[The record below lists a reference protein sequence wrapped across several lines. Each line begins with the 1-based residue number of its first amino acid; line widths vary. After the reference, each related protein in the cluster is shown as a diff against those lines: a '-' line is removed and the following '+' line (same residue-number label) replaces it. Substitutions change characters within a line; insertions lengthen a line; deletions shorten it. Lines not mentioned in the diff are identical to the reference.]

1 MLDSKKLKELRIFS
15 RTIRMETIKCMG
27 SIGVGHIGGSLS
39 ISDLLAV
46 LYGVQMN
53 YNPNNPHWEQR
64 DRLVV
69 SKGHSGPA
77 VYSALA
83 LSGFFNPSELYT
95 LNKPGTNLP
104 SHCDRNKTPG
114 IDMSTGSLG
123 QGASVAAGI
132 ALGLKMIESD
142 SYVYLIMGDGELQEG
157 QVWEMSLFAAHRKL
171 NNLIAFVDRN
181 QLQIDGNT
189 EDVCALN
196 SIEDKFNAFGW
207 FVQTVQDGHDIAS
220 INNAIDTAKEQNN
233 RPSVIILHTKKGVG
247 WSKSEGR
254 VDYHNRALSQ
264 EDVAEAVQEI
274 EMEIRQI
281 AEE

>member
-1 MLDSKKLKELRIFS
+1 MLDNTKLKELRIFS
-15 RTIRMETIKCMG
+15 RTIRMETLKCMG

-46 LYGVQMN
+46 LYGVQMR
-53 YNPNNPHWEQR
+53 YKADDPKWELR

-77 VYSALA
+77 VYAALA
-83 LSGFFNPSELYT
+83 LSGFFDRSELYT

-123 QGASVAAGI
+123 QGTSVAAGI
-132 ALGLKMIESD
+132 ALGLKMNGSD
-142 SYVYLIMGDGELQEG
+142 NYVYLIMGDGELQEG
-157 QVWEMSLFAAHRKL
+157 QVWEMALFSAHRKL

-196 SIEDKFNAFGW
+196 CIEDKFNAFGW
-207 FVQTVQDGHDIAS
+207 FVQTVQDGHDV
-220 INNAIDTAKEQNN
+220 NAINHAIEIAKRQNSK
-233 RPSVIILHTKKGVG
+233 PSVIILHTIKGVG

-254 VDYHNRALSQ
+254 IDYHNRSLTQ
-264 EDVAEAVQEI
+264 EDVTEAVQEI
-274 EMEIRQI
+274 MEEIRQI
-281 AEE
+281 SEE